1 VTSSIIRK
9 KILNWLTVGIKEY
22 SLYLRSAANG
32 KMEAE
37 QITYSEIPFNVFMK
51 CNLRG
56 GKKNNQ
62 NNFLPTLPP
71 YTDKQFKK

>member
-1 VTSSIIRK
+1 
-9 KILNWLTVGIKEY
+9 
-22 SLYLRSAANG
+22 
-32 KMEAE
+32 MEAE